1 MKKRIKFQW
10 HFLEN
15 FKGISGNLNLLKSL
29 FISLGMGALVSRIQF
44 ARKIS
49 VQLTDGGAP
58 FKVLARRNNESHRKK
73 DMKEKV

>member
-49 VQLTDGGAP
+49 VQLTGGAP

-73 DMKEKV
+73 DMKKKV